1 MIQNQDQIEHLI
13 ANQDEIVVAEHL
25 PLFEQAHDQLQA
37 EMTDRERIYRRSQR
51 WRLFAFVV
59 TIRNRLR
66 QEKEK
71 HDAGRDQ
78 AI

>member
-1 MIQNQDQIEHLI
+1 MKQKIHNQDQIEHLI
-13 ANQDEIVVAEHL
+13 ANQHEIAVAEHL
-25 PLFEQAHDQLQA
+25 PLFEQAHDELQA
-37 EMTDRERIYRRSQR
+37 RMTERERIYRRSQR

-71 HDAGRDQ
+71 QDAR
-78 AI
+78 